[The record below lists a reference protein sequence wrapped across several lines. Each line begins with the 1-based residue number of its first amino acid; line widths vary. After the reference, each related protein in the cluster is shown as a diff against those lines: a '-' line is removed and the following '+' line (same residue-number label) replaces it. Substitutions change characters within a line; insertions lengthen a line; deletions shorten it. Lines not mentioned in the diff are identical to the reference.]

1 MLSSNKNSFFI
12 LYFLA
17 NKHKIDGF
25 DLVHGLLFELLIS
38 DPSFRGKKKSKRHG
52 CEATATGESSKDQDD
67 LKQNF
72 GGKVTELSFDF
83 IEPFLYSTHI
93 Y

>member
-1 MLSSNKNSFFI
+1 MVTLSSNKNSFFI

-38 DPSFRGKKKSKRHG
+38 DPSFRGKKNPRDMDVRQQQLEKAVKI
-52 CEATATGESSKDQDD
+52 KM
-67 LKQNF
+67 
-72 GGKVTELSFDF
+72 
-83 IEPFLYSTHI
+83 I
-93 Y
+93 